1 MKMNWYFTQSHFP
14 IFTCKLRYLTNGVVS
29 IVSSCGTWATANM
42 HGTKKRWISM
52 SCIIAIDVL
61 FWSCN
66 FQCLSNE
73 VFIVSQQMKI
83 LNFFSVQEGKK
94 CIHPKF
100 NCWKLHCGICQYKPY
115 DYAYLT
121 FPPACNLSSFI

>member
-73 VFIVSQQMKI
+73 VFFFFWCKRNKWGFHSLSKWKFSISLVFKKAKNAFTLNLIVE
-83 LNFFSVQEGKK
+83 NFIVE
-94 CIHPKF
+94 
-100 NCWKLHCGICQYKPY
+100 
-115 DYAYLT
+115 YASINLMVMLT
-121 FPPACNLSSFI
+121 